1 MNVLFICYNI
11 NCKLFMK
18 KTYTGLKPRIVIPS
32 SELNKLRK
40 IVLPYFIPACFAG
53 QIKTVK

>member
-1 MNVLFICYNI
+1 
-11 NCKLFMK
+11 MK

>member
-1 MNVLFICYNI
+1 MNVLSISYNI

-18 KTYTGLKPRIVIPS
+18 KIPTGIKPRIVIPF

-40 IVLPYFIPACFAG
+40 IV
-53 QIKTVK
+53 